1 MSEPIFELKDV
12 HFSYLGKY
20 PALCGVD
27 IRIEKGQEV
36 AFIGA
41 NGSGK
46 STLLHMLD
54 GLIFPARGTV
64 MAFGKELSDRAFSDQ
79 EFSRNFRMKVGLVFQ
94 NPDIQLFCPTVKEDI
109 LFGPLHLGMGKK
121 EIERRL
127 EKVVDLLDVGKLLDR
142 SPHQLSLGEK
152 KRVAIASIL
161 IMEPEIVL
169 LDEPTASLDP
179 RTSRHLIDAIVQLG
193 GKGCAVI
200 ISTQDIHI
208 VSEIADRVIVMGED
222 KRIAADG
229 KAEDILKDTA
239 LLEEHNLIHIHSH
252 KHKGAIHA
260 HPHEHPSH
268 DHSHMV

>member
-1 MSEPIFELKDV
+1 MSEPVFELKDV
-12 HFSYLGKY
+12 YFSYLGKY
-20 PALCGVD
+20 PALSGVD

-54 GLIFPARGTV
+54 GLIFPDRGTI
-64 MAFGKELSDRAFSDQ
+64 AALGKELSEKVFGDQ

-109 LFGPLHLGMGKK
+109 LFGPLHLGMDKRR
-121 EIERRL
+121 IERSFERVGEL
-127 EKVVDLLDVGKLLDR
+127 MDVVKLLDR

-152 KRVAIASIL
+152 KRVAIASVL
-161 IMEPEIVL
+161 VMEPEVIL

-179 RTSRHLIDAIVQLG
+179 RTSRHLIDAIARLG
-193 GKGCAVI
+193 GEGRTVI

-208 VSEIADRVIVMGED
+208 VSEVADRVIVMGED
-222 KRIAADG
+222 KKIAADG
-229 KAEDILKDTA
+229 ITEDILKDNA
-239 LLEEHNLIHIHSH
+239 LLEKHNLVHIHSH
-252 KHKGAIHA
+252 KHKGATHA